1 MTERLYLID
10 SHLFENE
17 CTVLAC
23 TPAKE
28 GFDVTVDKTVVNAVL
43 NDKCVSS

>member
-1 MTERLYLID
+1 MTERLYLLD

-23 TPAKE
+23 DPVKD
-28 GFDVTVDKTVVNAVL
+28 GFDVVVDETVFSPNKGG
-43 NDKCVSS
+43 